1 MAFAPI
7 AAVVLAGG
15 LLCRFAAGQLFVVAL
30 TPVALVVLAGSLLC
44 LGFRHGG
51 LHVFQAHHNAGG
63 PFQQVSSH
71 GLFAVHQQHAVAA
84 GLAAACRRDQRRPFF
99 HGLALVACK
108 VHAALLHH
116 PVEGRKAVIP
126 LAGDLDLVC
135 RDGCA
140 VHIQT
145 VAGEPCLDVLC
156 ALDTVHRGS
165 HRHRPGTDEPPQHGA
180 EHHQRAARR
189 PCSQFFQARLAQCD
203 HKHIPMPPRHLR
215 LHTLPP
221 AYAEKQDSMIKTPPV
236 RACATDRGC
245 LVSFTRYS

>member
-7 AAVVLAGG
+7 AAIVLAGGLLGGQFLVMAFAPIAAIVLAGG

-156 ALDTVHRGS
+156 TLNFVHRRRDRNGAVA
-165 HRHRPGTDEPPQHGA
+165 DEPAQQSTA
-180 EHHQRAARR
+180 HHQCAAHGTQT
-189 PCSQFFQARLAQCD
+189 QFFQARFA
-203 HKHIPMPPRHLR
+203 
-215 LHTLPP
+215 
-221 AYAEKQDSMIKTPPV
+221 
-236 RACATDRGC
+236 
-245 LVSFTRYS
+245 